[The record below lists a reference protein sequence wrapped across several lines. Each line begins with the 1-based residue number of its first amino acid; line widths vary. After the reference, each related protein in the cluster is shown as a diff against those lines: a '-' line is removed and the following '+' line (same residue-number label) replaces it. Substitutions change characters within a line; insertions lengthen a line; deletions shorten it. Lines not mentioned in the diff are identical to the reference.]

1 MKTLLLDNTLWDLCL
16 DAAGNIAVA
25 SDPYQRAQS
34 VANAI
39 RLFAGELW
47 YDQTKG
53 VPYFAQILGHAP
65 PLSLFREF
73 MVRAAETV
81 PGVAG
86 AVCVINSIDGRTL
99 TGSVS
104 WPGPNGTTETVA
116 IP

>member
-1 MKTLLLDNTLWDLCL
+1 MKTLLLDNTLWDLCR

-39 RLFAGELW
+39 KLFAAELW
-47 YDQTKG
+47 YDDSKG
-53 VPYFAQILGHAP
+53 VPYFTQILGHAP
-65 PLSLFREF
+65 PPQVFRDY
-73 MVRAAETV
+73 MTAAAETV
-81 PGVAG
+81 PGVVNAT
-86 AVCVINSIDGRTL
+86 CVIDSIAGRTL

-116 IP
+116 FP